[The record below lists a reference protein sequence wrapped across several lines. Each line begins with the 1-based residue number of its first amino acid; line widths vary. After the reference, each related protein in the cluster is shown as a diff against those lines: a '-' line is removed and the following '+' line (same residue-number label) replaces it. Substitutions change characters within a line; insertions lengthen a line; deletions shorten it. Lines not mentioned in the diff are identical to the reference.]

1 MQELKTKCR
10 ASSCFPA
17 RAATSTPSA
26 PLYPQLI
33 KSESEKETAE
43 DIVDFFSAARQPEV
57 PSPPIFPPPHTL
69 FPHHQ
74 FRMQHLPH
82 LFRGGESSALPG
94 EFSASLSNRAG
105 SGFVPDSTGISL
117 DSIANHTRSQLNQS
131 ALLQAP
137 LRQLPGDG
145 NNLVTVH
152 SPWTPGDF
160 RNLVKEFPNI
170 REDPEKCRDELQT
183 VIQCYNPSWA
193 DINQLLRAVIPSE
206 VQQRL
211 LAKAQWPPNDPGQ
224 GADLTRARE
233 SLVTA
238 VPEICPRKT
247 DWTKINNCKG
257 ESPADYLVG

>member
-10 ASSCFPA
+10 ASGCFPA
-17 RAATSTPSA
+17 RAATSA
-26 PLYPQLI
+26 PLYPKLI

-43 DIVDFFSAARQPEV
+43 DIVDFFSAGRQPEV
-57 PSPPIFPPPHTL
+57 PSPPIFPPPHTV
-69 FPHHQ
+69 PPD
-74 FRMQHLPH
+74 HLQA
-82 LFRGGESSALPG
+82 GSSVLQRQPSPPASPLQA
-94 EFSASLSNRAG
+94 ASLSNRAG

-170 REDPEKCRDELQT
+170 RKDPEKCRDELQT

-193 DINQLLRAVIPSE
+193 DNNQLLRAVIPSE

-211 LAKAQWPPNDPGQ
+211 
-224 GADLTRARE
+224 
-233 SLVTA
+233 
-238 VPEICPRKT
+238 
-247 DWTKINNCKG
+247 
-257 ESPADYLVG
+257 